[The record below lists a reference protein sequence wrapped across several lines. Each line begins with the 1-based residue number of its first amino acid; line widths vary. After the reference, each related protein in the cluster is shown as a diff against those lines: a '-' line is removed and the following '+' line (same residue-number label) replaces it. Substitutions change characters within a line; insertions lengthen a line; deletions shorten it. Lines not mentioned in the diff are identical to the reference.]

1 MAKDSMPPFGIS
13 PFGIPPEM
21 RSIAE
26 QSVEQAKTAF
36 NTFINAA
43 HETMNTFEGQTKATQ
58 AGAKGVSDQAMGYA
72 ERNVAAAFEFAQK
85 LVRVTSV
92 QELVRLQTE
101 FVEAQI
107 KALSQQAKELGEA
120 ATKTGTPR
128 KS

>member
-1 MAKDSMPPFGIS
+1 MAKDPTPL
-13 PFGIPPEM
+13 FGIPPEM

-36 NTFINAA
+36 NSFIDAA
-43 HETMNTFEGQTKATQ
+43 HQTINTFEGQTKAAQT
-58 AGAKGVSDQAMGYA
+58 GAKSVSDQAMGYA

-85 LVRVTSV
+85 LVRATNI

-101 FVEAQI
+101 FAETQI
-107 KALSQQAKELGEA
+107 KVLSQQAKELGEA
-120 ATKTGTPR
+120 ATKAGMPR